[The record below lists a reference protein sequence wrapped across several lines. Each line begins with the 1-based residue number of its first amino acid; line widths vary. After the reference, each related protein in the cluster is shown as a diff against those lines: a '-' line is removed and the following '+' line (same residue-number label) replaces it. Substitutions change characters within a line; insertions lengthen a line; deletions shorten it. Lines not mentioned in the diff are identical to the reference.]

1 MALKISIIDKQYA
14 YQNMTEMR
22 SLDAAQV
29 AQTSVPQEMRKQW
42 FVLKHK
48 KDLNRVEFYS
58 VKNVLRDT
66 KGQH

>member
-1 MALKISIIDKQYA
+1 
-14 YQNMTEMR
+14 MTEMR

-42 FVLKHK
+42 FVLKQK

>member
-1 MALKISIIDKQYA
+1 
-14 YQNMTEMR
+14 MTEMR

-29 AQTSVPQEMRKQW
+29 AQTSVPQEMRKHC

-58 VKNVLRDT
+58 VKNVLRGT